1 MTAGERA
8 LVSRLGDFFFRW
20 RSYLPLLLLPFVAI
34 AIARFQYPFGSR
46 GADLTWEVLCVLLAL
61 GGFAVRVYTVAF
73 AAPGTSGRNTRKQKA
88 ASLNTTGPY
97 SVVRHPLYL
106 ANSIIALGL
115 SLFTHA
121 WIVPPLVVILAVG
134 YYACIAQ
141 REEQYLR
148 KQFGAAFD
156 AWAARVPAIIPALS
170 RYVPAD
176 QPFEWR
182 VVLRREFYALALIL
196 VMPLVLDVAEDL
208 HETGVFDLD
217 PVWTVAAAVGGGLF
231 VVLRFLKKR
240 TTVLVVERS
249 AGSPLGHGGGD
260 LRAIHVT

>member
-1 MTAGERA
+1 MTAEGRA
-8 LVSRLGDFFFRW
+8 LAPRVGEFFFRW
-20 RSYLPLLLLPFVAI
+20 RSYLPLLLLPVVAVAI
-34 AIARFQYPFGSR
+34 ARSQYPFGSP
-46 GADLTWEVLCVLLAL
+46 GADLTWEIACVLLAL
-61 GGFAVRVYTVAF
+61 GGFAIRVYTVGVS
-73 AAPGTSGRNTRKQKA
+73 APGTSGRNTREQKA
-88 ASLNTTGPY
+88 VSLNTTGPY

-121 WIVPPLVVILAVG
+121 WITPPLVVVLAVG

-148 KQFGAAFD
+148 QRFGAAFD

-170 RYVPAD
+170 RSVPAAR
-176 QPFEWR
+176 PFEWR
-182 VVLRREFYALALIL
+182 VVLRREFYGLALIM

-217 PVWTVAAAVGGGLF
+217 PVWTVAAAGGGGLF

-240 TTVLVVERS
+240 TSLLVVERS
-249 AGSPLGHGGGD
+249 AGSPLEHGGGD
-260 LRAIHVT
+260 

>member
-1 MTAGERA
+1 MLVPVVA
-8 LVSRLGDFFFRW
+8 L
-20 RSYLPLLLLPFVAI
+20 
-34 AIARFQYPFGSR
+34 AIARFQHPFRSHVT
-46 GADLTWEVLCVLLAL
+46 DLTWEVACVLLTL
-61 GGFAVRVYTVAF
+61 SGFAIRVYTVGV
-73 AAPGTSGRNTRKQKA
+73 AAPGTSGRNTRRQKA

-115 SLFTHA
+115 SLFPHA
-121 WIVPPLVVILAVG
+121 WLTPPLAATLAIG

-148 KQFGAAFD
+148 ERFGAAFD

-170 RYVPAD
+170 RYVPAGR
-176 QPFEWR
+176 PFEWR

-196 VMPLVLDVAEDL
+196 VMPLILDVAEDL

-217 PVWTVAAAVGGGLF
+217 PVWTVAAAGGGGLF

-240 TTVLVVERS
+240 TTLLGVERS
-249 AGSPLGHGGGD
+249 APAPLEHGGANE
-260 LRAIHVT
+260 R

>member
-1 MTAGERA
+1 MTADERV
-8 LVSRLGDFFFRW
+8 LVPRLGDFFFRW
-20 RSYLPLLLLPFVAI
+20 RSYLPLLLLPLVAVAI
-34 AIARFQYPFGSR
+34 ARSQYRFGSR
-46 GADLTWEVLCVLLAL
+46 GADLAWEVACVLLAL
-61 GGFAVRVYTVAF
+61 GGFAIRVHTVGVS
-73 AAPGTSGRNTRKQKA
+73 APGTSGRNTREQKA

-115 SLFTHA
+115 ALFTHA
-121 WIVPPLVVILAVG
+121 WIAPPLVGLLAVG

-148 KQFGAAFD
+148 KRFGATFD
-156 AWAARVPAIIPALS
+156 SWAARVPAIIPAFS

-176 QPFEWR
+176 RPFQWR

-196 VMPLVLDVAEDL
+196 VTPFVLDIAGDL
-208 HETGVFDLD
+208 HETGVVSLD

-240 TTVLVVERS
+240 TSLL
-249 AGSPLGHGGGD
+249 A
-260 LRAIHVT
+260 